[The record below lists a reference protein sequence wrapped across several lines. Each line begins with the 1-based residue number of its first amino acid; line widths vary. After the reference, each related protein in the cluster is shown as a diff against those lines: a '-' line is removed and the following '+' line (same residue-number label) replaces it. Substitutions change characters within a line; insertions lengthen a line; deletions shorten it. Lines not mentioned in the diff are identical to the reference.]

1 VDNGWDRWFML
12 VMPGDRPDALTLQ
25 PQFADNITWWK
36 HLEVYASVMG
46 VFLHITTLATANETR
61 SSTVDITAADAPMT
75 GVLKLDFWKVGP
87 SASAAS
93 CSHWA
98 FTCLRISA
106 IRPCTSATGIAIA
119 SIFRDLAVVA

>member
-25 PQFADNITWWK
+25 PQVADNITWWK

-61 SSTVDITAADAPMT
+61 SSTVDITATDAPMT
-75 GVLKLDFWKVGP
+75 DVLKLDFWKVGP
-87 SASAAS
+87 FGVGSFVFSLGLYLPS
-93 CSHWA
+93 YIGNKTVYLCN
-98 FTCLRISA
+98 
-106 IRPCTSATGIAIA
+106 
-119 SIFRDLAVVA
+119 RDSYSLDLS